1 MFSLKKI
8 RDTKGFTII
17 ELLIVIA
24 VIAILAGIVAVAY
37 SHVTDKARDT
47 TRQNNITEIQ
57 SQLEIFYANN
67 NYYPSLDNLN
77 DSTWLSANMKGLDS
91 AIFSDPLDTSN
102 TTLEAG
108 SGTPKTAQKGD
119 KKYAYDATGCT
130 TDSDGNDECTGYTLS
145 AYLESGSTY
154 TKKSLN

>member
-8 RDTKGFTII
+8 RDHKGFTII

-67 NYYPSLDNLN
+67 NYYPSLTNLN
-77 DSTWLSANMKGLDS
+77 TASWLETNMKGVDP

-102 TTLEAG
+102 TTLED
-108 SGTPKTAQKGD
+108 GTAAKGD
-119 KKYAYDATGCT
+119 KKYAYDCVVDT
-130 TDSDGNDECTGYTLS
+130 TDNTKCSGYTLS
-145 AYLESGSTY
+145 AYLESGSVY
-154 TKKSLN
+154 SKKSLN